1 VKRSPDGLDRETDKA
16 SGKGEGMMIRE
27 REKIMLIGVGE
38 LGGIVLEYMCRIPD
52 ICQIVTAD
60 SNTDWGFRKT
70 NSAIEGATYMGLYP
84 DIKFYPIDLFNIEKT
99 ADLLNKINPII
110 ICNGTTL
117 QSWWVINEL
126 PPEVNAKLYR
136 DKCAIGPW
144 TPMHL
149 ALTARLMKAV
159 KMSGIDTYVVNSS
172 YPDVTN
178 ASLAKIGL
186 APTIGIGNMDLAIP
200 YIQKATSELLN
211 VPMRNVRVELIAH
224 HYHAYYWCRY
234 GTGTEAPFYLR
245 VYVGQEDVTERLG
258 DVRKFI
264 AELPKRG
271 MRPAGRH
278 GQFVVAGSCLKN
290 IMAIFNDTAEL
301 THAPGPQG
309 LEGGYP
315 VRLSR
320 KGAEVVLPK
329 GITLKRARDVNVEA
343 QQYDGIQEIRANG
356 DIAVTDESY
365 ATFKEMLNIDCK
377 VITIEDS
384 YEQATELKK
393 KFHEFARKHGVKI

>member
-1 VKRSPDGLDRETDKA
+1 MSREL
-16 SGKGEGMMIRE
+16 
-27 REKIMLIGVGE
+27 EKIMLIGIGE
-38 LGGIVLEYMCRIPD
+38 LGGIVLEYMCRIPG
-52 ICQIVTAD
+52 ICEIVTAD
-60 SNTDWGFRKT
+60 SNADWGFRKT
-70 NSAIEGATYMGLYP
+70 NSAVEGASYMGLYP
-84 DIKFYPIDLFNIEKT
+84 NIKFHHIDLLNIEKM
-99 ADLLNKINPII
+99 AELFKKINPTI

-117 QSWWVINEL
+117 QSWWVVNEL
-126 PPEVNAKLYR
+126 PPEVNTRIYK

-144 TPMHL
+144 TAMHL
-149 ALTARLMKAV
+149 ALTAKLMKAV
-159 KMSGIDTYVVNSS
+159 KISGIDTYVVNTS

-178 ASLAKIGL
+178 PSLARIGL
-186 APTIGIGNMDLAIP
+186 APTVGIGNMDLAVP

-211 VPMRNVRVELIAH
+211 VPIKNVGVELIAH

-234 GTGTEAPFYLR
+234 GTGSEVPFYLR
-245 VYVGQEDVTERLG
+245 VYVGKEDVTDQLG
-258 DVRKFI
+258 EMKQFI
-264 AELPKRG
+264 SELPKRG

-290 IMAIFNDTAEL
+290 IMAIFNDTGEI

-329 GITLKRARDVNVEA
+329 GLTLRQAREFNLEA
-343 QQYDGIQEIRANG
+343 QQHDGIQEIKANG
-356 DIAVTDESY
+356 DVVVTDEAY
-365 ATFKEMLNIDCK
+365 NTFKEMLNIDCR

-384 YEQATELKK
+384 YEQAMELRK